1 MNESNI
7 NEEVYKGFMNA
18 VWQIIDRESMYTELD
33 RFESKDAHSIAK
45 ALREVADVVVHEMF
59 DQKILDSGEE

>member
-1 MNESNI
+1 MNEPNI
-7 NEEVYKGFMNA
+7 NEEVYEGFMNA

-45 ALREVADVVVHEMF
+45 ALREVADLVVYEMTEH
-59 DQKILDSGEE
+59 KILDSGE